1 MRKYGKLLL
10 VLAVLAAVPSI
21 ASAEGLLSGLRS
33 APAASPNQK
42 AVNQQHAEQV
52 KQALRNA
59 QIESQ
64 DISIEV
70 VNGVARLTGTVTVPG
85 HRMRAGKACEQIPG
99 ITRVNNQLKYGPNK
113 EIKAK
118 IRSLPLLDRA
128 VKLAGYQPDA
138 ATPTSEEVPPI
149 PSPEQAPVESGPSN
163 QQVAEQI
170 GASLL
175 QAGLQGYDVSIRYQ
189 KGVATLSGPVET
201 PNQRAAAEAAT
212 QRVPGVQQV
221 VNQITVSPISAARQQ
236 QMVTAMQAS
245 RPQPITPTAYQQPMP
260 PMQGSAMQ
268 PTVMPA
274 SASAP
279 MAMGGAGF
287 MSHPNLP
294 AHAWPAYAQY
304 PNSAAV
310 TYPTQ
315 YSASAFPYI
324 GPFYPYPQVPM
335 GWREVRLRWDD
346 GFWQLNFNKDPNV
359 WQILFPRT
367 LGSNN

>member
-21 ASAEGLLSGLRS
+21 ASAEGFLSGLRS
-33 APAASPNQK
+33 APAALPNQK

-59 QIESQ
+59 QIEGRG
-64 DISIEV
+64 ISIEV
-70 VNGVARLTGTVTVPG
+70 VNAVARLTGTVTVPG

-99 ITRVNNQLKYGPNK
+99 ITRVDNQLKYVPNN

-118 IRSLPLLDRA
+118 TRSLPLLDRA
-128 VKLAGYQPDA
+128 VNLAGYQPDA
-138 ATPTSEEVPPI
+138 ATPTSQEV
-149 PSPEQAPVESGPSN
+149 PSPEQAPDQSGPSN

-175 QAGLQGYDVSIRYQ
+175 QAGLQGCDVSIRYQ

-201 PNQRAAAEAAT
+201 SNQRAAAEAAT

-221 VNQITVSPISAARQQ
+221 VNQITVAPISAARQQ

-245 RPQPITPTAYQQPMP
+245 RPQLMRPTAYPQPVASGVS
-260 PMQGSAMQ
+260 MQGSAMQ

-294 AHAWPAYAQY
+294 AYAWPAYAQY

-335 GWREVRLRWDD
+335 GWRDVRLRWDD
-346 GFWQLNFNKDPNV
+346 GFWQLNFNKEPSV
-359 WQILFPRT
+359 WEILFPRT
-367 LGSNN
+367 IGNNN